1 MSKLKSASESRRTLA
16 ARVRSLTQLRI
27 LGPVGILTLLGI
39 FVWQLSDHPEWFQV
53 NDRTPNTPNTALSD
67 QLSDE
72 ERSIAA
78 EIDSSSLLLQEL
90 DSNASP
96 INPLND
102 PILAGEDLLKAV
114 QQSQNQSNAS
124 STENLFLPEFS
135 TSSSSDSTP
144 PKYNF
149 NFSQTQDNSI
159 TSPTFSPNFNSNS
172 TVNSNPLNPQTAS
185 DANTDSTASTP
196 LEAAMEQYN
205 SNSSTIN
212 SEQSNSTQTSVLEER
227 DTAQTETNST
237 ETLSNNSNPS
247 LLLDLGVNS
256 QQTLPTQTNSNLP
269 QPSWVVP
276 RTPSQTTT
284 STPNIEPATIQNP
297 YQTNLSIPRNL
308 PLTQPTTP
316 TTTPNY
322 TNPYGQSPTPNSNL
336 NYGYNNP
343 GSVSNPNYGV
353 IQPNIQNSIVSPNP
367 LVPRTSTTLTPS
379 AQPFSVPRPIPG
391 RTIGGGRINTFAN
404 P

>member
-1 MSKLKSASESRRTLA
+1 MSKLNSASESRRTLA
-16 ARVRSLTQLRI
+16 ARLRSLTQLRI

-53 NDRTPNTPNTALSD
+53 NDSQPNTPNTALSD

-78 EIDSSSLLLQEL
+78 EIDSSNLLLEEL
-90 DSNASP
+90 DTNASP

-102 PILAGEDLLKAV
+102 PILAGEDLLRSA

-124 STENLFLPEFS
+124 NTENLFLPEFS
-135 TSSSSDSTP
+135 TSPSSDSTP
-144 PKYNF
+144 PQYNF
-149 NFSQTQDNSI
+149 NFSQNQQN
-159 TSPTFSPNFNSNS
+159 SPTLPTFTPSLNSNS
-172 TVNSNPLNPQTAS
+172 TVNSNSLNPQNSLET
-185 DANTDSTASTP
+185 NPESTASTP
-196 LEAAMEQYN
+196 LEAALEQYN
-205 SNSSTIN
+205 SDSSTLN
-212 SEQSNSTQTSVLEER
+212 SDSSDSTQTRTLEENE
-227 DTAQTETNST
+227 TAQTETNST
-237 ETLSNNSNPS
+237 DTLSNNSNPS
-247 LLLDLGVNS
+247 LLLDLGINS
-256 QQTLPTQTNSNLP
+256 QQTLPTQTNSNRT

-284 STPNIEPATIQNP
+284 STPNIEPQTIQNP

-308 PLTQPTTP
+308 PLTQPTIP
-316 TTTPNY
+316 TTTPSY
-322 TNPYGQSPTPNSNL
+322 TNPYGQSPTVNSNP

-343 GSVSNPNYGV
+343 SSVSNPNYGV

-379 AQPFSVPRPIPG
+379 TQPFSVPRPIPG